1 MPDPEPSAIPADIR
15 RRNLRLGLAVGGAVL
30 LLIISFIVAFTR
42 NGLPRDPAVWK
53 RMQSHEQSTQP

>member
-1 MPDPEPSAIPADIR
+1 MPDPEPITVPAEVR

-30 LLIISFIVAFTR
+30 ALIISFIVAFTR

-53 RMQSHEQSTQP
+53 RMQGHEQSSQP